1 QVVLHMRRDRTGSRH
16 LSEVGLLERGVDGRV
31 SVLPC
36 WDRQGGFGRGAD
48 SLEALVRSR
57 KQA

>member
-1 QVVLHMRRDRTGSRH
+1 MTRERTGRRY

-36 WDRQGGFGRGAD
+36 WDRQDGFGRGAD
-48 SLEALVRSR
+48 SLDALVRAR
-57 KQA
+57 RRL